1 MGGISEVIPKLQML
15 TSYLSRSPNVTPE
28 IWKILTL
35 VKRTIRLDQKL
46 YKNYTSKRY
55 DESIYKENTDQQF
68 TDLVKN

>member
-15 TSYLSRSPNVTPE
+15 TSYLWRSPNVTPE